1 MTVKEIAIELI
12 RQLPDDTTLDEIME
26 ELFVRR
32 TIEERLRELDEQ
44 GGLSHEEVKQRL
56 AKWLV

>member
-1 MTVKEIAIELI
+1 MTVKEVAIELI
-12 RQLPDDTTLDEIME
+12 RQLPDDTTLDDIME
-26 ELFVRR
+26 ELFIRR
-32 TIEERLRELDEQ
+32 SIEERLRELDEE